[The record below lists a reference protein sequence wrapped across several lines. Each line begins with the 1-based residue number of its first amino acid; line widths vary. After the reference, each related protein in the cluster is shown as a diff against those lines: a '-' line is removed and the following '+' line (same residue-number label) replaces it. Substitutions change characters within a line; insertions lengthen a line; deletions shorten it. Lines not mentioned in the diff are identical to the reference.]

1 MSGHFHQCRSMECR
15 HLGDC
20 CVLVTMGET
29 LDEGLSQ
36 RVARL
41 AAALRSRWLHGV
53 LDIVPAFSALAVH
66 FDPNGVGGADPM
78 QRVTDW
84 IEDAATAEVSPVAES
99 GRTFTIP
106 VCYDEECAPDLIE
119 VALRLTMRPEDLVA
133 RHSSIT
139 YRVGAI
145 GFSPGFAYLLG
156 LPAELQ
162 VPRRSTPRTRVP
174 PGSVAI
180 GGMFTGIYP
189 SDTPGGW
196 HLIGR
201 TARVLFDPAREEPCL
216 LRAGD
221 RVRFTPAATLAET
234 ARLP

>member
-1 MSGHFHQCRSMECR
+1 MEYR

-29 LDEGLSQ
+29 IDEGISQ
-36 RVARL
+36 RVAQL

-78 QRVTDW
+78 QRVTEW
-84 IEDAATAEVSPVAES
+84 IQATSMAEISWVAES

-119 VALRLTMRPEDLVA
+119 VALRLTMRPEDLVT

-139 YRVGAI
+139 YRVGAM

-156 LPAELQ
+156 LPADLQ
-162 VPRRSTPRTRVP
+162 VPRRATPRTRVP
-174 PGSVAI
+174 PGSVGI
-180 GGMFTGIYP
+180 GGLFTGIYP

-201 TARVLFDPAREEPCL
+201 TACVMFDPAREDPCL
-216 LRAGD
+216 LRTGD
-221 RVRFTPAATLAET
+221 LVRFLPTATLKET
-234 ARLP
+234 ERLP

>member
-1 MSGHFHQCRSMECR
+1 MQHRRMECR

-29 LDEGLSQ
+29 IDTEISQ

-41 AAALRSRWLHGV
+41 AAALRSCWLHGV
-53 LDIVPAFSALAVH
+53 LDVVPAFSALAVH
-66 FDPNGVGGADPM
+66 FDPNGVGGTDPM
-78 QRVTDW
+78 QRVTEW
-84 IEDAATAEVSPVAES
+84 IEAASRSEILPAVES
-99 GRTFTIP
+99 ARSFIIP

-119 VALRLTMRPEDLVA
+119 VALRLMMRPEELVA

-145 GFSPGFAYLLG
+145 GFSPGFSYMLG

-162 VPRRSTPRTRVP
+162 VPRRATPRTRVP
-174 PGSVAI
+174 PGSVGI
-180 GGMFTGIYP
+180 GGVFTGIYP

-196 HLIGR
+196 NLIGR
-201 TARVLFDPAREEPCL
+201 TACVLFDPAREDPCL
-216 LRAGD
+216 LRTGD
-221 RVRFTPAATLAET
+221 QVRFFPADTLEET
-234 ARLP
+234 AKLR